1 MKTKIIILAALFG
14 TFGFSCKQSDS
25 PTPDADFGCDKQAKI
40 TSQIL
45 GEIPVTI
52 EYDAKGRIS
61 KVLRADGQG
70 LIENYNYTNDTT
82 LAITRNFRDG
92 GVGNA
97 FSAIL
102 TPQGYFKKFATVGT
116 TPELAYATTYTYDA
130 EGRLTESIFKSNNPA
145 QTIRTTYVYEAGNLK
160 STQSFT
166 NGKLSYSEAYRYTS
180 DANKVDLN
188 FNENRPGTHGL
199 YSANLVE
206 SIETTYPDGKKEKY
220 AFTYDLNTKGF
231 VKSQTQ
237 TYTDQTNKTTSQVN
251 KYGYI
256 CQ

>member
-14 TFGFSCKQSDS
+14 TFGFSCKQSES

-52 EYDAKGRIS
+52 EYDPKGRIS
-61 KVLRADGQG
+61 KVFRADGQG
-70 LIENYNYTNDTT
+70 LIENYSYSNDTT
-82 LAITRNFRDG
+82 LAITRNFREG
-92 GVGNA
+92 GVGNT

-102 TPQGYFKKFATVGT
+102 TPQGYYKKFETVGT
-116 TPELAYATTYTYDA
+116 TPQLAYGYNYTYDG
-130 EGRLTESIFKSNNPA
+130 EGRLTESIYKSNSPV
-145 QTIRTTYVYEAGNLK
+145 QTTRTTYVYEGGNLK
-160 STQSFT
+160 STQSLT
-166 NGKLSYSEAYRYTS
+166 NGKPSYSEAYRYTT
-180 DANKVDLN
+180 DANKVDLQN
-188 FNENRPGTHGL
+188 GNRPGTHGR

-220 AFTYDLNTKGF
+220 AFTYELNTKGF
-231 VKSQTQ
+231 VKNQTQ
-237 TYTDQTNKTTSQVN
+237 TYTDQGGKTTTQVN
-251 KYGYI
+251 KYEYV